1 MISIITES
9 TGEIP
14 QRKHHTDAGFDLR
27 ASTCMRI
34 PVSAWAL
41 VPTGTKMQIPE
52 GYVGKVCP
60 RSGMALKHGVTVLN
74 APGIIDAGFEG
85 EIQVILVNH
94 GLEPFDVGA
103 GDRIAQLL
111 IEQLPD
117 VQLVAGEIATQSERG
132 EGGFGSTG
140 KK

>member
-1 MISIITES
+1 MVNIITES
-9 TGEIP
+9 AGEMP

-27 ASTCMRI
+27 ASACVRI
-34 PVSAWAL
+34 PVGAWAL

-85 EIQVILVNH
+85 EICVILINH
-94 GLEPFDVGA
+94 GLEPVDVEA

-117 VQLVAGEIATQSERG
+117 VQLVAGEIVTRSERG

-140 KK
+140 KQ